1 VGPRRRRAGLDP
13 ETGGS
18 TWLRGYV
25 FLGSSI
31 LIAALFLYTH
41 ILAGRLE
48 RQVQAMSRVIADFC
62 ASVTLEA
69 LESERL
75 RDVFRGVMRQIDFP
89 VVITDEAGRPY
100 AWRGIGIAPEAVTV
114 EMSEA
119 LDPRNPPTEG
129 PLAEIMQITHA
140 LDQKNPPVPMV
151 IAGSDQVVGY
161 VHYGESQLLREIRW
175 VPLIEVAAFF
185 LFIALGFLGFRSA
198 KISEQRFIWVGMAKE
213 TAHQLGTPI
222 SSLMGWIEVMKDRAR
237 PSPDGGEGVVL
248 PRALFDETVAEMEA
262 DLERLNKVAFRFSNV
277 GSEPKRKLGD
287 VVAVVGNTVEY
298 VRRRLPR
305 LGRGPVIEERYEEVP
320 ALNIN
325 AELIEWV
332 IENLLVN
339 AVNAVD
345 KPDGRIQVVVER
357 RRESE
362 TVEVQ
367 VTDNGRGIPPGDHRR
382 IFQPGFTTK
391 QRGWGLGLTLAKR
404 IIEEYHGG
412 RIWVKESHPGRGTTM
427 AISFPI

>member
-1 VGPRRRRAGLDP
+1 
-13 ETGGS
+13 
-18 TWLRGYV
+18 
-25 FLGSSI
+25 
-31 LIAALFLYTH
+31 
-41 ILAGRLE
+41 
-48 RQVQAMSRVIADFC
+48 
-62 ASVTLEA
+62 
-69 LESERL
+69 
-75 RDVFRGVMRQIDFP
+75 
-89 VVITDEAGRPY
+89 
-100 AWRGIGIAPEAVTV
+100 
-114 EMSEA
+114 
-119 LDPRNPPTEG
+119 
-129 PLAEIMQITHA
+129 
-140 LDQKNPPVPMV
+140 MV

-367 VTDNGRGIPPGDHRR
+367 VTDNGRGIPARFHHQAARLGTRPHSGQAHHRGVPRRPDLGEGEPSGAGDDDGDLV
-382 IFQPGFTTK
+382 PD
-391 QRGWGLGLTLAKR
+391 LAAHDLAPA
-404 IIEEYHGG
+404 EE
-412 RIWVKESHPGRGTTM
+412 GRGVSL
-427 AISFPI
+427 ANEFSKE

>member
-1 VGPRRRRAGLDP
+1 
-13 ETGGS
+13 
-18 TWLRGYV
+18 
-25 FLGSSI
+25 
-31 LIAALFLYTH
+31 
-41 ILAGRLE
+41 
-48 RQVQAMSRVIADFC
+48 MSRVIADFC

-75 RDVFRGVMRQIDFP
+75 REVFREVMRQIDFP
-89 VVITDEAGRPY
+89 VVLTDAAGRPY
-100 AWRGIGIAPEAVTV
+100 AWREIGIPPEAVTV

-129 PLAEIMQITHA
+129 PLAEILRITRA

-151 IAGSDQVVGY
+151 IAGTDQVVGY
-161 VHYGESQLLREIRW
+161 VHYGESQLLREVRW
-175 VPLIEVAAFF
+175 VPLVEVAAFF

-237 PSPDGGEGVVL
+237 PAAAGADGVVL
-248 PRALFDETVAEMEA
+248 PRPLFDQTVAEMEA

-287 VVAVVGNTVEY
+287 VVAVVATTVGY
-298 VRRRLPR
+298 VRKRLPR
-305 LGRGPVIEERYEEVP
+305 LGRGPVIEERYEDVP
-320 ALNIN
+320 ELNIN

-332 IENLLVN
+332 IENLLIN

-367 VTDNGRGIPPGDHRR
+367 VTDNGRGIPAGDHRR
-382 IFQPGFTTK
+382 VFQPGFTTR